1 MLRPPFVH
9 VHANIFLTTQ
19 FSVQPIVK
27 VNMQMKIA
35 CYFDW
40 MKMLNITYRVINIF
54 FSFSSISNK
63 NLSYFWYL
71 ISLSVNILLTY
82 ISLVY
87 NVFRELTPNKL
98 QIIVVYNTNVTFCVF
113 CQSPMRI
120 NAWWYL
126 NYIYLKNIHFVLSV
140 NPKI

>member
-63 NLSYFWYL
+63 KLSYFWYL

-82 ISLVY
+82 ISMVY

-113 CQSPMRI
+113 CQCPMGI

-126 NYIYLKNIHFVLSV
+126 NYIYLRNIDFVLSV
-140 NPKI
+140 NLKI